1 MVFYKLSIVHFSKVI
16 YNISFGNQI
25 SIKYVNQ
32 KIVFL
37 VSCILFVFK
46 LNRSNSLPFYAS
58 LLCID
63 EYLKSIAVRGD
74 IALYN
79 EICRNGFRTI
89 LAPSW
94 IGNVLNTC
102 DIIRREKLLNALES
116 ALCTYIWCLSI
127 QCWNAVSHD
136 KRKFGRKV

>member
-1 MVFYKLSIVHFSKVI
+1 MVFYKLSIVHLSKVI
-16 YNISFGNQI
+16 YNISFGNHI

-32 KIVFL
+32 KIVQLL

-46 LNRSNSLPFYAS
+46 LNRSNSLSFYAS

-74 IALYN
+74 IGLYN
-79 EICRNGFRTI
+79 EIYRNGFRTV
-89 LAPSW
+89 LAPCW

-102 DIIRREKLLNALES
+102 DIIIREKLLNALES
-116 ALCTYIWCLSI
+116 AFVYLHMMFITLMLKCCKLW
-127 QCWNAVSHD
+127 
-136 KRKFGRKV
+136 